1 MSCSIN
7 DILDTSMN
15 KAVDDGVDK
24 LAAKIASV
32 DKQKG
37 NTCAEAGIDN
47 TITIGNM
54 TIQYIILAII
64 ILSVVN
70 HSNSVLGVRVIVWVT
85 YVSLCLVAVQYRH
98 AIVSAGKVFLYGLDI
113 EDQFV
118 IIASLATTVFTAFAT
133 NGGFDVGIM
142 LAIAFLISVSLV
154 IQLKDFLLQKN
165 SKMVPFLSLLN
176 GLSTPER
183 ISKIYAAF

>member
-7 DILDTSMN
+7 SILDESMN
-15 KAVDDGVDK
+15 KAIDGGVNK

-32 DKQKG
+32 EKKEG
-37 NTCAEAGIDN
+37 NTCANARVDD

-64 ILSVVN
+64 ILSLVN
-70 HSNSVLGVRVIVWVT
+70 HNNSVLGVKVIVWVT
-85 YVSLCLVAVQYRH
+85 YASMILVAVQYRH

-113 EDQFV
+113 EDQLV
-118 IIASLATTVFTAFAT
+118 IIASLAATVFTAFAT

-142 LAIAFLISVSLV
+142 LTIAFLISVSLV
-154 IQLKDFLLQKN
+154 IQLKDFLLEKN
-165 SKMVPFLSLLN
+165 SKMLPFLSLLN

-183 ISKIYAAF
+183 ISKLYAAF